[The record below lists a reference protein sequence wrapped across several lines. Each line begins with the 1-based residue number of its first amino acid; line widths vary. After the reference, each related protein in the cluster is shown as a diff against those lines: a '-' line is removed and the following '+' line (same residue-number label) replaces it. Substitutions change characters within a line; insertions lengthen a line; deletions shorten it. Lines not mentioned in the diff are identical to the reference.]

1 MKERYYRISESE
13 LLELLESALKLEMLE
28 RDGVD
33 NWTWYMEGRRQYLKE
48 GAEIYGVNIDDNEDF
63 DFEDLAELALQDFEE
78 F

>member
-1 MKERYYRISESE
+1 MNYIVSKER
-13 LLELLESALKLEMLE
+13 LLELLKAEDKLNVLE
-28 RDGVD
+28 GDGVD

-48 GAEIYGVNIDDNEDF
+48 GAEIYGVNIDDNEDV

>member
-1 MKERYYRISESE
+1 MNYIVSKER
-13 LLELLESALKLEMLE
+13 LLELLKSENELNVLEG
-28 RDGVD
+28 DGVD

>member
-1 MKERYYRISESE
+1 MSYIVSKER
-13 LLELLESALKLEMLE
+13 LLELLKAENELNVLEG
-28 RDGVD
+28 DGVD

-48 GAEIYGVNIDDNEDF
+48 GAELYGVNIDDNEDF

>member
-1 MKERYYRISESE
+1 MNYIISKER
-13 LLELLESALKLEMLE
+13 LLELLKAEDKLNVLE
-28 RDGVD
+28 GDGVD

>member
-1 MKERYYRISESE
+1 MNYIVSKER
-13 LLELLESALKLEMLE
+13 LLELLKAESVLNVLEG
-28 RDGVD
+28 DGVD

-78 F
+78 VLND

>member
-1 MKERYYRISESE
+1 MNYIVSKER
-13 LLELLESALKLEMLE
+13 LLELLKAENELNVLEG
-28 RDGVD
+28 DGVD

-78 F
+78 I

>member
-1 MKERYYRISESE
+1 MNYIISKER
-13 LLELLESALKLEMLE
+13 LLELLKAENELNVLEG
-28 RDGVD
+28 DGVD

-78 F
+78 I

>member
-1 MKERYYRISESE
+1 MNYIISKER
-13 LLELLESALKLEMLE
+13 LLELLKAENELNVLEG
-28 RDGVD
+28 DGVD
-33 NWTWYMEGRRQYLKE
+33 NWTWYMEGRRQYLKD

>member
-1 MKERYYRISESE
+1 MSYIVSKER
-13 LLELLESALKLEMLE
+13 LLELLKAENKLNVLE
-28 RDGVD
+28 GDGVD

>member
-1 MKERYYRISESE
+1 MNYIVSKER
-13 LLELLESALKLEMLE
+13 LLELLKAEDKLNVLE
-28 RDGVD
+28 GDGVD

-48 GAEIYGVNIDDNEDF
+48 GAEMYGVNIDDNEDF

>member
-1 MKERYYRISESE
+1 MNYIVSKER
-13 LLELLESALKLEMLE
+13 LLELLKAEDKLNVLE
-28 RDGVD
+28 GDGVD

-78 F
+78 I